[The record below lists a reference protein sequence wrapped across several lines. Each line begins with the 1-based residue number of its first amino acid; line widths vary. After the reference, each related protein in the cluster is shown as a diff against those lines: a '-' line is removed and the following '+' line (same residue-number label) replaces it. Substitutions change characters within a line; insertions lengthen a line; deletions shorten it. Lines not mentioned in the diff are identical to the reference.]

1 MLAPEEISEEIGEEE
16 APAANLTADHLR
28 EGTSEVVVRGETSI
42 GDQEMRIGIWEIG
55 EMEDG
60 ISEIEL
66 LEEIGAELVSEN
78 AH

>member
-28 EGTSEVVVRGETSI
+28 EGTSEVVRGGTSI